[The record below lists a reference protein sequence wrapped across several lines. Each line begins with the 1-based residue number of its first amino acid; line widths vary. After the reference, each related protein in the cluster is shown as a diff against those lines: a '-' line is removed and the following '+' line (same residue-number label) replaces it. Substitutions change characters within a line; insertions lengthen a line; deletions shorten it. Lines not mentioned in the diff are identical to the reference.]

1 LNYTRVSPH
10 SKGWICTNVV
20 SYELGPG
27 SIAVNLLSGD

>member
-1 LNYTRVSPH
+1 VNRH

-27 SIAVNLLSGD
+27 SIAVNLLTGH